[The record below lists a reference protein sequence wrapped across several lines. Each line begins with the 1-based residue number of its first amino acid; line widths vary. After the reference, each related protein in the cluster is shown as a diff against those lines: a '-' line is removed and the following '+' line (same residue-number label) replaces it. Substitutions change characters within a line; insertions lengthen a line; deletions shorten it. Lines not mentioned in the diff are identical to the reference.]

1 MRAVI
6 LLVVSS
12 LLLSCST
19 STPPDVQ
26 PPDSDATVAS
36 VIDAAVAHPGRP
48 GVDTTRDV
56 TRKPAEVL
64 KFFGVRPGM
73 RVLDV
78 FAGGGYYSE
87 ILNHVV
93 GEGGEVTLYNNGGW
107 AGYAKAGL
115 DQRLAGNR
123 LPNVVSMVSE
133 TDATSFKTESYDAA
147 LFILG
152 FHDLYYVD
160 TGWPAIDAD
169 QFIAAIH
176 AAIKP
181 GGVLGVIDHNA
192 VAGADIN
199 TANTLHRIDPA
210 IIEQKLTAAGFVL
223 EASSDTL
230 RNPDDDRLKPMG
242 DPSIRGRTDRVV
254 QRYRKPG

>member
-1 MRAVI
+1 MPRVAALLAVF
-6 LLVVSS
+6 
-12 LLLSCST
+12 LLLSCSH
-19 STPPDVQ
+19 TPPPAPE
-26 PPDSDATVAS
+26 PPDSAVAS
-36 VIDAAVAHPGRP
+36 AAIEAAVAHPGRP
-48 GVDTTRDV
+48 GVDTIRDA
-56 TRKPAEVL
+56 TRKPVEVL
-64 KFFGVRPGM
+64 KFFGIRPGM

-93 GEGGEVTLYNNGGW
+93 GENGQVTLYNNGGW
-107 AGYAKAGL
+107 AGYAGAGL
-115 DQRLAGNR
+115 DRRLANNR
-123 LPNVVSMVSE
+123 LPNVVNMVAE
-133 TDATSFKTESYDAA
+133 TDATRFEPASYDAA

-169 QFIAAIH
+169 QFIAALH

-181 GGVLGVIDHNA
+181 GGMLGIIDHNA
-192 VAGADIN
+192 VSGADIN

-210 IIEQKLTAAGFVL
+210 IIQQKLLAAGFIL
-223 EASSDTL
+223 EGSSNLL
-230 RNPDDDRLKPMG
+230 RNPEDDRLKPMG

-254 QRYRKPG
+254 QRYRKST

>member
-1 MRAVI
+1 MPRVTAIPAI
-6 LLVVSS
+6 L

-19 STPPDVQ
+19 TSPTAPEPTNAN
-26 PPDSDATVAS
+26 DAAAA
-36 VIDAAVAHPGRP
+36 IDAAVAHPARP
-48 GVDTTRDV
+48 RLDTIRDA
-56 TRKPAEVL
+56 TRKPADVL
-64 KFFGVRPGM
+64 KFFDIRPGM

-93 GEGGEVTLYNNGGW
+93 GEDGHVTLYNNGGW
-107 AGYAKAGL
+107 AGYVKAGL
-115 DQRLAGNR
+115 DQRLANNR
-123 LPNVVSMVSE
+123 LPNVVNMVAE
-133 TDATSFKTESYDAA
+133 TDATAFEPASYDAA

-176 AAIKP
+176 DAIKP
-181 GGVLGVIDHNA
+181 GGLLGIIDHNA

-210 IIEQKLTAAGFVL
+210 IIEQKLVAAGFVL
-223 EASSDTL
+223 EGSTDLL
-230 RNPDDDRLKPMG
+230 RNPEDDRLKPMG
-242 DPSIRGRTDRVV
+242 DPTIRGRTDRVV